1 MPHPWGFCKI
11 VAVLGR
17 LCYSIWLFIAHRKD
31 IVSVYVRDLIYVAD
45 KQQFLGLGQ
54 QAAVIIAPKWFII
67 ASSIRRRLCV
77 CSLNP
82 FTNTEAIVRTLVV
95 ASAPILLASFR
106 FRSSAASMVAV
117 TMQSLYC
124 QILERSTLFS
134 HIQCSEL
141 EEGVPHV
148 VFQFSTGITT
158 GGLTSPRS
166 AFVGFG
172 LDFW

>member
-11 VAVLGR
+11 VAVLGDFAATAFGF
-17 LCYSIWLFIAHRKD
+17 SAHRKD

-82 FTNTEAIVRTLVV
+82 FTNIEAIVRTLVV
-95 ASAPILLASFR
+95 ASALFCWPVFALGLLLLQWSR
-106 FRSSAASMVAV
+106 
-117 TMQSLYC
+117 
-124 QILERSTLFS
+124 
-134 HIQCSEL
+134 
-141 EEGVPHV
+141 
-148 VFQFSTGITT
+148 
-158 GGLTSPRS
+158 
-166 AFVGFG
+166 
-172 LDFW
+172 